1 MLKFDI
7 NSEKDRQKVAFCGS
21 LTEESAQSLKPL
33 LSHAGENFIFNFKGI
48 DYVNSQGVKNWINF
62 LRAFEVGRNIVFE
75 ECPVY
80 IVVQINMIK
89 RFKGSAVINSFFSDF
104 NCESCDHEQS
114 VLFDARQGYEKL
126 VEEAEAVR
134 CERCNSGMEL
144 EGSIDFYFDF
154 LKPKQM

>member
-1 MLKFDI
+1 MLKFDVI
-7 NSEKDRQKVAFCGS
+7 DENDQQRVSFDGS
-21 LTEESAQSLKPL
+21 LTEDSAQSLMPL
-33 LSHAGENFIFNFKGI
+33 LSNSGENFIFNFRGI

-114 VLFDARQGYEKL
+114 VLFDARQGYENL
-126 VEEAEAVR
+126 VEAAEAVR
-134 CERCNSGMEL
+134 CERCNSAMEL

-154 LKPKQM
+154 LKPKQ